1 MKNEEFVANATLG
14 GVLLRKRGFEA
25 AKGFEGFSVELP
37 ARSTKNSAGYDFSAI
52 EDTVIPSFY
61 KQLLEKI
68 ISGEAVKPT
77 LVKTGV
83 KSYMGEDEVVCI
95 YNRSS
100 NPFKKGL
107 VLANSVGIIDS
118 DYYGNPDND
127 GHIMFA
133 FYNFMAFSVTIKKGD
148 KIGQGIFTKFL
159 KADDDVTDSD
169 RTGGFGSTG
178 N

>member
-1 MKNEEFVANATLG
+1 LKI
-14 GVLLRKRGFEA
+14 RGFEI
-25 AKGFEGFSVELP
+25 AKGFEEFSLSLP
-37 ARSTKNSAGYDFSAI
+37 ERSTKCSAGYDFSAAGDI
-52 EDTVIPSFY
+52 EIPSFY
-61 KQLLEKI
+61 SQLLEKVVN
-68 ISGEAVKPT
+68 GEPLKPT
-77 LVKTGV
+77 LIKTGI
-83 KSYMGEDEVVCI
+83 KAYMGEDEVLSV

-133 FYNFMAFSVTIKKGD
+133 FYNFMPFSVTIKKGD

-159 KADDDVTDSD
+159 KADKDSAESG

>member
-1 MKNEEFVANATLG
+1 MKI
-14 GVLLRKRGFEA
+14 RGFEV
-25 AKGFEGFSVELP
+25 AKGFEALAVLLP
-37 ARSTKNSAGYDFSAI
+37 ERSTKNSAGYDFSAI
-52 EDTVIPSFY
+52 EDTVVPSFY
-61 KQLLEKI
+61 KQLLVKV
-68 ISGEAVKPT
+68 SGGEALKPA
-77 LVKTGV
+77 LIKTGV
-83 KSYMGEDEVVCI
+83 KAYMAEDEVLSI

-133 FYNFMAFSVTIKKGD
+133 FYNFMPFDITISKGD

-159 KADDDVTDSD
+159 KADDDAVDAG